1 MTGSRCRWW
10 ARSQDGRPV
19 GRGWRWQVVGD
30 QGGGGVEVT
39 GSRCRWWARSWDGH
53 TCPVSPCLAQIRAS
67 GTHSRRSQH
76 LRLWFLQIW
85 HSWASILGVRTPLAH
100 TCHIRVPQTHI
111 HRIPVPLVHNR
122 VRFYSSPTVLEFCV
136 LLVVVEVRGGQVVIV
151 VIVKVIRVM
160 GTATVIA
167 VI

>member
-1 MTGSRCRWW
+1 MSVSELRDCGLFEVTGSKCRWW
-10 ARSQDGRPV
+10 ARLL
-19 GRGWRWQVVGD
+19 
-30 QGGGGVEVT
+30 
-39 GSRCRWWARSWDGH
+39 DGH
-53 TCPVSPCLAQIRAS
+53 TCSVSPCLAQIRAP
-67 GTHSRRSQH
+67 GTRSQCSQH
-76 LRLWFLQIW
+76 LRLWFLRIR
-85 HSWASILGVRTPLAH
+85 HSWASIPGVRTPLAH

-111 HRIPVPLVHNR
+111 HHIPVPLVHNL
-122 VRFYSSPTVLEFCV
+122 RFYSSPTVLEFCV